1 MGDSKQVKIS
11 GNSSERLERY
21 AITSRL
27 FAVAVVCAFT
37 LGPVGSASAKHQS
50 FPKPFAITQSGPV
63 LGMTVNGID
72 EYLGI
77 PYAKPP
83 SGALRWMPPVSFG
96 KFSAPLQANQF
107 GSACTQSGPI
117 GSEDCLFLNVYT
129 PANSGPGGSVVE
141 QADDEMAELPGSFL
155 HGKPEKRAG
164 GLPVMVWI
172 HGGGLTAGAGE
183 LYDPTPLVKGGGVI
197 VVTINYRL
205 GVLGFLAQSGLDA
218 ENHLLGN
225 YGFMDQQFA
234 LEWVQKNIKAFGGNP
249 KEVTI
254 FGESAGGQ
262 SVYSQLASPLAKGL
276 FRGAIAES
284 GSYVEFQDYF
294 SAIETLKTA
303 ETTNGFAPSG
313 NSVANSVGCS
323 SQTAAC
329 LRAVSA
335 DALIAA
341 QVGVVYPFVDGKLL
355 TETPSAAFASGKF
368 NRVPVIAG
376 TNHDEYR
383 SFVAAEY
390 DGTGNP
396 IDTLA
401 KYDAAVTALWTGRI
415 ASAVEGLYPYASY
428 PNGGLALSASGT
440 DGVFSCP
447 ARNADKSLSKFTKTY
462 AYEFNDENA
471 PPGTIPGLSFPLGA
485 FHGAEIQYLM
495 LVAGEIFTFT
505 SDQQTLSDTM
515 ISYWTQFAK
524 TLNPNSS
531 GQPTWSSYSASTD
544 QFQSLVP
551 PTPMPETNFNTFHN
565 CDSFWNT
572 F

>member
-27 FAVAVVCAFT
+27 LAVAVVCVFT

-129 PANSGPGGSVVE
+129 PANAGPGGSVVE

-164 GLPVMVWI
+164 ALPVMVWI

-183 LYDPTPLVKGGGVI
+183 LYDPTPLVNGGGVI

-234 LEWVQKNIKAFGGNP
+234 LEWVRKNIKAFGGNP

-329 LRAVSA
+329 LRTVSA
-335 DALIAA
+335 DALVAA

-355 TETPSAAFASGKF
+355 TQTPSAAFASGKF

-401 KYDAAVTALWTGRI
+401 EYDAAVTALWTGRI

-505 SDQQTLSDTM
+505 TDQQALSDTM

>member
-1 MGDSKQVKIS
+1 MKI
-11 GNSSERLERY
+11 NQRATAPEL
-21 AITSRL
+21 SRL
-27 FAVAVVCAFT
+27 ASKLVLAVTLASALT
-37 LGPVGSASAKHQS
+37 LGPVTNASAKKS
-50 FPKPFAITQSGPV
+50 FPKPFAITKSGPV
-63 LGMTVNGID
+63 LGMTVNGVN

-83 SGALRWMPPVSFG
+83 TGSLRWMPPVPFG
-96 KFSAPLQANQF
+96 KFKTPLEATQF
-107 GSACTQSGPI
+107 GSECTQPGPS

-129 PANSGPGGSVVE
+129 PAQAGSGDVAE
-141 QADDEMAELPGSFL
+141 QAEGALLTSGS
-155 HGKPEKRAG
+155 KKSA

-172 HGGGLTAGAGE
+172 HGGGLTAGGGD
-183 LYDPTPLVKGGGVI
+183 LYDPTPLVNAGGII

-205 GVLGFLAQSGLDA
+205 GVLGFLAESGLDA
-218 ENHLLGN
+218 EHHLLGN

-234 LEWVQKNIKAFGGNP
+234 LKWVKQNIKAFGGNP
-249 KEVTI
+249 KQVTI

-276 FRGAIAES
+276 FRAAIAES
-284 GSYVEFQDYF
+284 GSYVEFTDYF
-294 SAIETLKTA
+294 TAIETIKTA
-303 ETTNGFAPSG
+303 ETANGFAPSG
-313 NSVANSVGCS
+313 NSVATAVGCG
-323 SQTAAC
+323 SQTALC
-329 LRAVSA
+329 LRGVAPDDLVGVEA
-335 DALIAA
+335 
-341 QVGVVYPFVDGKLL
+341 GVVYPFVDGKLL
-355 TETPSAAFASGKF
+355 TQTPETAFKSGEF
-368 NRVPVIAG
+368 NKVPVIAG

-383 SFVAAEY
+383 AFVAEEY

-396 IDTLA
+396 IDTEDE
-401 KYDAAVTALWTGRI
+401 YDAAVTALWTSELT
-415 ASAVEGLYPYASY
+415 SAVEGLYPYASY

-447 ARNADKSLSKFTKTY
+447 ARSADKWLSKFTTTY

-495 LVAGEIFTFT
+495 LVTGEVFPFTA
-505 SDQQTLSDTM
+505 DQQTLSDTM

-531 GQPTWSSYSASTD
+531 GQPMWSSYSSSAD

>member
-1 MGDSKQVKIS
+1 M
-11 GNSSERLERY
+11 
-21 AITSRL
+21 
-27 FAVAVVCAFT
+27 
-37 LGPVGSASAKHQS
+37 LGVTAD
-50 FPKPFAITQSGPV
+50 
-63 LGMTVNGID
+63 GID

-77 PYAKPP
+77 PYAQPP
-83 SGALRWMPPVSFG
+83 TGALRWMPPVAFG
-96 KFSAPLQANQF
+96 KFSTPLQANQF
-107 GSACTQSGPI
+107 GSECTQPGPS

-129 PANSGPGGSVVE
+129 PASAGPGGSVIE
-141 QADDEMAELPGSFL
+141 GAGDEDLPATFPR
-155 HGKPEKRAG
+155 GKKGP

-172 HGGGLTAGAGE
+172 HGGGLTAGGGD
-183 LYDPTPLVKGGGVI
+183 LYDPTPLVNGGGVI

-205 GVLGFLAQSGLDA
+205 GVLGFLAESGLDA
-218 ENHLLGN
+218 ENHLAGN
-225 YGFMDQQFA
+225 YGLMDQQFA
-234 LEWVQKNIKAFGGNP
+234 LQWVKKNIKAFGGNP

-262 SVYSQLASPLAKGL
+262 SVYCELASPLAKGL
-276 FRGAIAES
+276 FRAAIAES
-284 GSYVEFQDYF
+284 GSYVEFQPYF
-294 SAIETLKTA
+294 TAIETLTTA

-313 NSVANSVGCS
+313 NSVATAVGCGD
-323 SQTAAC
+323 QTATC
-329 LRAVSA
+329 LRAVPA
-335 DALIAA
+335 DSLVAA
-341 QVGVVYPFVDGKLL
+341 QAGVVYPFVDGKLL
-355 TETPSAAFASGKF
+355 AQTPDAAFASGEF

-383 SFVAAEY
+383 AFVAEEY

-396 IDTLA
+396 IDTSA
-401 KYDAAVTALWTGRI
+401 EYASAVLALWT
-415 ASAVEGLYPYASY
+415 SQLESSVLSEYPYDSY

-447 ARNADKSLSKFTKTY
+447 ARNADRLLSNYTTTY

-495 LVAGEIFTFT
+495 LVRGAIFPLTT
-505 SDQQTLSDTM
+505 DQQTLSNTM

-524 TLNPNSS
+524 KRNPNSP
-531 GQPTWSSYSASTD
+531 GQPAWAPYGQFID

-551 PTPMPETNFNTFHN
+551 PTPMPETDFNTFHN
-565 CDSFWNT
+565 CDSFWNL

>member
-1 MGDSKQVKIS
+1 MP
-11 GNSSERLERY
+11 LE
-21 AITSRL
+21 AT
-27 FAVAVVCAFT
+27 
-37 LGPVGSASAKHQS
+37 
-50 FPKPFAITQSGPV
+50 
-63 LGMTVNGID
+63 
-72 EYLGI
+72 
-77 PYAKPP
+77 
-83 SGALRWMPPVSFG
+83 
-96 KFSAPLQANQF
+96 QF
-107 GSACTQSGPI
+107 GSECTQPGPT

-129 PANSGPGGSVVE
+129 PA
-141 QADDEMAELPGSFL
+141 QAAPADATDPVGDATADAA
-155 HGKPEKRAG
+155 KKKA
-164 GLPVMVWI
+164 LPVMVWI
-172 HGGGLTAGAGE
+172 HGGGLTAGGGD

-205 GVLGFLAQSGLDA
+205 GVLGFLAQTALDS
-218 ENHLLGN
+218 EGHESGN
-225 YGFMDQQFA
+225 YGLMDQQFA
-234 LEWVQKNIKAFGGNP
+234 LKWVKTNIKAFGGNP
-249 KEVTI
+249 KQVTI

-262 SVYSQLASPLAKGL
+262 SIYCQLASPLAKGL

-294 SAIETLKTA
+294 DAIEPLLTA
-303 ETTNGFAPSG
+303 ETVDGFAPSG
-313 NSVANSVGCS
+313 NSVATAVGCGDQS
-323 SQTAAC
+323 AEC

-335 DALIAA
+335 DTLVAA
-341 QVGVVYPFVDGKLL
+341 EASVLYPFVDRELL
-355 TETPSAAFASGKF
+355 TQTPAAAFAAGEF
-368 NRVPVIAG
+368 NKVPVIAG

-383 SFVAAEY
+383 AFVAEEY

-396 IDTLA
+396 IDTLEE
-401 KYDAAVTALWTGRI
+401 YDAAVTALWTSAL
-415 ASAVEGLYPYASY
+415 ASDVEGLYPYASY

-447 ARNADKSLSKFTKTY
+447 ARNADKLLSKFTKTY

-495 LVAGEIFTFT
+495 LVTGDIFPFT
-505 SDQQTLSDTM
+505 TDQQALSEAM
-515 ISYWTQFAK
+515 ISYWSEFARK
-524 TLNPNSS
+524 LNPNSS
-531 GQPTWSSYSASTD
+531 GQPEWSSYRASVD

>member
-1 MGDSKQVKIS
+1 MKKCGQP
-11 GNSSERLERY
+11 SERSERGGTV
-21 AITSRL
+21 AKLIL
-27 FAVAVVCAFT
+27 AVAAVCILT
-37 LGPVGSASAKHQS
+37 LGPAATASAKKPS
-50 FPKPFAITQSGPV
+50 FPKPFAITESGPV
-63 LGMTVNGID
+63 LGVTVNGID

-83 SGALRWMPPVSFG
+83 SGALRWMPPVAFG

-107 GSACTQSGPI
+107 GSECTQPGPS

-129 PANSGPGGSVVE
+129 PAGAGPGGSVVE
-141 QADDEMAELPGSFL
+141 GAGDDEDLPGTL
-155 HGKPEKRAG
+155 PNGKPRKG
-164 GLPVMVWI
+164 SSLPVMVWI
-172 HGGGLTAGAGE
+172 HGGGLTAGGGD
-183 LYDPTPLVKGGGVI
+183 LYDPTPLVNAGGVI

-205 GVLGFLAQSGLDA
+205 GVLGFLAETGLDA
-218 ENHLLGN
+218 EKHLAGN
-225 YGFMDQQFA
+225 YGLMDQQFA
-234 LEWVQKNIKAFGGNP
+234 LQWVRKNIKSFGGNP

-262 SVYSQLASPLAKGL
+262 SVYCELASPLAKGL
-276 FRGAIAES
+276 FRAAIAES
-284 GSYVEFQDYF
+284 GSYVEFQTYF
-294 SAIETLKTA
+294 TAIETLTTA

-313 NSVANSVGCS
+313 NSVAAAVGCGN
-323 SQTAAC
+323 QTATC
-329 LRAVSA
+329 LRAVPA
-335 DALIAA
+335 DSLVAA
-341 QVGVVYPFVDGKLL
+341 QAGVVYPFVDGKLL
-355 TETPSAAFASGKF
+355 VQTPDAAFTSGKF

-383 SFVAAEY
+383 AFVAEEY

-396 IDTLA
+396 IETSDEYT
-401 KYDAAVTALWTGRI
+401 AAVLALWT
-415 ASAVEGLYPYASY
+415 AELESSVLSEYPYDSY

-447 ARNADKSLSKFTKTY
+447 ARNADKLLSKFTTTY

-495 LVAGEIFTFT
+495 LVEGAIYPLTT
-505 SDQQTLSDTM
+505 DQQTLSDTM

-524 TLNPNSS
+524 KRNPNSS
-531 GQPTWSSYSASTD
+531 GQPKWAPYGHVID

-551 PTPMPETNFNTFHN
+551 PTPMPETDFNTFHN
-565 CDSFWNT
+565 CDSFWNL

>member
-1 MGDSKQVKIS
+1 MKGIEKTKMLR
-11 GNSSERLERY
+11 ERRRL
-21 AITSRL
+21 ASRFL
-27 FAVAVVCAFT
+27 LAALTVGMVMLGAT
-37 LGPVGSASAKHQS
+37 LNASAD
-50 FPKPFAITQSGPV
+50 FAPFAITESGF
-63 LGMTVNGID
+63 LTGTTTNGVN
-72 EYLGI
+72 EFLGI

-83 SGALRWMPPVSFG
+83 VGALRWLPPKPYGFFKG
-96 KFSAPLQANQF
+96 GFLKANTF
-107 GSACTQSGPI
+107 GSECTQGGG
-117 GSEDCLFLNVYT
+117 GSENCLFLNVYT
-129 PANSGPGGSVVE
+129 PQNVLLE
-141 QADDEMAELPGSFL
+141 DLLQD
-155 HGKPEKRAG
+155 HGR

-172 HGGGLTAGAGE
+172 HGGSLTSGAGSI
-183 LYDPTPLVKGGGVI
+183 YDPSQLVKKGVI

-218 ENHLLGN
+218 EHHQLGN

-234 LEWVQKNIKAFGGNP
+234 LNWVKKNIKAFGGNP

-262 SVYSQLASPLAKGL
+262 SVYCQLASPLAKGL

-284 GSYVEFQDYF
+284 GSYVEFQAYF
-294 SAIETLKTA
+294 DSILPVKTA
-303 ETTNGFAPSG
+303 ETTNGFALAGDSIA
-313 NSVANSVGCS
+313 SAVGCS
-323 SQTAAC
+323 SQTAEC
-329 LRAVSA
+329 LRGVSA
-335 DALIAA
+335 AALVA
-341 QVGVVYPFVDGKLL
+341 VEPGVVYPFVDGKLL
-355 TETPSAAFASGKF
+355 TQTPTAAFKSGEF
-368 NRVPVIAG
+368 NKVPVISG

-383 SFVAAEY
+383 AFVAEEY

-396 IDTLA
+396 IDTEA
-401 KYDAAVTALWTGRI
+401 EYDAATTALWTAEL
-415 ASAVEGLYPYASY
+415 ASSVEGLYPYASY

-447 ARNADKSLSKFTKTY
+447 ARNADKSLSKFTTTY
-462 AYEFNDENA
+462 TYEFNDEDA

-495 LVAGEIFTFT
+495 LVTGEIFPFT
-505 SDQQTLSDTM
+505 ADQQTLSDTM

-524 TLNPNSS
+524 TLDPNSS
-531 GQPTWSSYSASTD
+531 GQPAWTSYSSSAD

>member
-1 MGDSKQVKIS
+1 MRIGEKA
-11 GNSSERLERY
+11 SERLVRY
-21 AITSRL
+21 RITSRL
-27 FAVAVVCAFT
+27 VLAIAVVCACT
-37 LGPVGSASAKHQS
+37 LGPVASASAKKS
-50 FPKPFAITQSGPV
+50 FPKPFAITKSGPV
-63 LGMTVNGID
+63 LGMTVDGVN

-83 SGALRWMPPVSFG
+83 VEALRWMPPKAFG
-96 KFSAPLQANQF
+96 KFATPLEANQF
-107 GSACTQSGPI
+107 GSECTQPGPS
-117 GSEDCLFLNVYT
+117 GSENCLFLNVYT
-129 PANSGPGGSVVE
+129 PADAEAGEETG
-141 QADDEMAELPGSFL
+141 DDSPSFSDSN
-155 HGKPEKRAG
+155 KSK

-172 HGGGLTAGAGE
+172 HGGGLTGGGGD
-183 LYDPTPLVKGGGVI
+183 LYDPTPLVNGGGVI

-218 ENHLLGN
+218 EHHMLGN

-234 LEWVQKNIKAFGGNP
+234 LNWVKKNIKAFGGNP
-249 KEVTI
+249 KEVTV

-262 SVYSQLASPLAKGL
+262 SVYCQLASPLAKGL

-284 GSYVEFQDYF
+284 GSYVEFQAYF
-294 SAIETLKTA
+294 DSILPVKTA
-303 ETTNGFAPSG
+303 ETSNGFALAG
-313 NSVANSVGCS
+313 NSIANAVGCS

-329 LRAVSA
+329 LRGVSA
-335 DALIAA
+335 DALVA
-341 QVGVVYPFVDGKLL
+341 VEPGVVYPFVDGKLL
-355 TETPSAAFASGKF
+355 TQTPTAAFKSGEF
-368 NRVPVIAG
+368 NKVPVISG

-383 SFVAAEY
+383 AFVAEEY

-396 IDTLA
+396 IDTEA
-401 KYDAAVTALWTGRI
+401 EYDAATTALWTSEL
-415 ASAVEGLYPYASY
+415 ASSVEGLYPYASY

-447 ARNADKSLSKFTKTY
+447 ARNADKSLSQFTTTY
-462 AYEFNDENA
+462 TYEFNDENA
-471 PPGTIPGLSFPLGA
+471 PPGIIPGLSFPLGA
-485 FHGAEIQYLM
+485 YHGAEIQYLM
-495 LVAGEIFTFT
+495 LVTGEIFPLT

-531 GQPTWSSYSASTD
+531 GQPTWTSYSSSTD

>member
-1 MGDSKQVKIS
+1 
-11 GNSSERLERY
+11 
-21 AITSRL
+21 
-27 FAVAVVCAFT
+27 
-37 LGPVGSASAKHQS
+37 
-50 FPKPFAITQSGPV
+50 
-63 LGMTVNGID
+63 MTVNGID

-77 PYAKPP
+77 PFAKPP

-96 KFSAPLQANQF
+96 KFSAPLHANQF

-155 HGKPEKRAG
+155 HGKPGKRAG

-401 KYDAAVTALWTGRI
+401 EYDAAVTALWTGRI